1 MALRHVRIGVAV
13 LGLVALLGAGC
24 GGPRVDEKKPLAEIR
39 TEAQK
44 MTSRE
49 LRRVAEAY
57 GEAVV
62 EKREAVED
70 LRDRLEDLEPEELAN
85 QGAATLKKDADAV
98 ATSIGALSERQLL
111 YLELLRTKVDETKP
125 LRDIDAETATM
136 ATDEVR
142 RVAEAYRDAIVKK
155 RADAEAAAKALDAM
169 APDEKSSA
177 EGRRA
182 SKKIATAAT
191 SDKALRERLDVY
203 VAKVREK
210 GGNTSG
216 LTPE

>member
-1 MALRHVRIGVAV
+1 MAWRHVSIGLAV
-13 LGLVALLGAGC
+13 LGLAMALGTGC
-24 GGPRVDEKKPLAEIR
+24 GGPKVDEKKPLAEIR

-70 LRDRLEDLEPEELAN
+70 LSDRLEDLEPEELAN
-85 QGAATLKKDADAV
+85 QGADTLKKDADTV
-98 ATSIGALSERQLL
+98 ATSIAALSERQLL
-111 YLELLRTKVDETKP
+111 YMELLRTKVDETKP
-125 LRDIDAETATM
+125 VRDIDAETASM
-136 ATDEVR
+136 SADEVR
-142 RVAEAYRDAIVKK
+142 RVAEAYREAIVKK
-155 RADAEAAAKALDAM
+155 RTEAETATKALEAM
-169 APDEKSSA
+169 KPEEKAGA

-182 SKKIATAAT
+182 SKKIAASAT
-191 SDKALRERLDVY
+191 SDKALRERLEVY

-210 GGNTSG
+210 GGDTSG
-216 LTPE
+216 LTPP